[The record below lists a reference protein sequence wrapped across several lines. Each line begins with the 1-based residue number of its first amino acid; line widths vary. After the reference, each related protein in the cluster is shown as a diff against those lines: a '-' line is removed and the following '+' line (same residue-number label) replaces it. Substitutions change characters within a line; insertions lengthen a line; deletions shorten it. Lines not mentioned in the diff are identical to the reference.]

1 MFTKALIGCRLQST
15 DLLTPV
21 DKVADSMS
29 TDLLTLSQQVNQH
42 LISRRAGCVG
52 VPIFNGSFRLA

>member
-1 MFTKALIGCRLQST
+1 MFIKALIGCRLQST

-29 TDLLTLSQQVNQH
+29 TDLLTLSQQVVSAYVIGH
-42 LISRRAGCVG
+42 DFA
-52 VPIFNGSFRLA
+52 

>member
-29 TDLLTLSQQVNQH
+29 TDLLTLSQQGIN
-42 LISRRAGCVG
+42 ISPAVVLKACQV
-52 VPIFNGSFRLA
+52 SEKFRIVAL